1 MNSDFGLIQHEL
13 KNPNKSAQKVIEDI
27 QKSPLLL
34 ESLICLVSAKDPTF
48 QKNSKNLTVLASL
61 TNLDSLPENLK
72 IDPADITKL
81 FSQIAPVEKT
91 TALSENEFVVTM
103 ESPIAA
109 HLCKL
114 AFDGLHIQELGVRF
128 DVEETPDASL
138 FNYGSDRIVKT
149 PEINTI
155 LQNNENLN
163 SNIHAEESSKP
174 KANGLKEKHRLK
186 NNGKEF
192 TEMTKVNDNSKE
204 AQFIKNFPS
213 LTVGKPTASIHSSNS
228 NVNKLLNN
236 EPLAGDNPNNFD
248 LMSKFATGNQ
258 INIPLDKTR
267 RFSTNSDYD
276 NHSYY
281 QTPNYGFGDD
291 QHLRLGNPMYNNQD
305 PRFFKLIT
313 HNQKEEG
320 VTWTHDAKT
329 KGQSRHQNANVDDFE
344 VDYPKLNGEV
354 PNNRDETVIP
364 IRKNSLKS
372 KVSKLSL
379 QKTQSTHIPNPSTFK
394 PMTWPKEEE
403 NSIESDK
410 DLKVDSNENSVNE
423 ASQHWPLPNG
433 IRLTSTK
440 SMLPQVPNSHYMFNN
455 PSNKFTCRYDVVIE
469 NEKNFQIAKK
479 IIGSKGCNMK
489 NIIENSLGEAGL
501 RNHPNSKEAIK
512 LRLRGK
518 GSGFLE
524 GPERKESDETLHL
537 CVSAK
542 NHGVFNITCRHVETL
557 LSKIY
562 EEYVQYQK
570 KNGNEQVC
578 VDNAEVLEGFKFRK
592 HEPVHGQFY
601 F

>member
-1 MNSDFGLIQHEL
+1 MNRDFGLIQHEL

-34 ESLICLVSAKDPTF
+34 ESLISLVSAKDPTF

-61 TNLDSLPENLK
+61 TNSDSLPENLK
-72 IDPADITKL
+72 IDPSDITKL

-149 PEINTI
+149 PEVNTI
-155 LQNNENLN
+155 VQNNENRN
-163 SNIHAEESSKP
+163 SNIHSEDPSKL
-174 KANGLKEKHRLK
+174 NVNRLKEKHKLK

-192 TEMTKVNDNSKE
+192 NEMLRAPDNSKE
-204 AQFIKNFPS
+204 TQLIKNFPS
-213 LTVGKPTASIHSSNS
+213 LTVSKPTSSIHSNNS
-228 NVNKLLNN
+228 NVNKLLNI
-236 EPLAGDNPNNFD
+236 EPMTGDKSSAFD

-276 NHSYY
+276 NNNFY
-281 QTPNYGFGDD
+281 QNPNYTYGDD
-291 QHLRLGNPMYNNQD
+291 QNLRLGTPMFANQD
-305 PRFFKLIT
+305 PRFFKLLT
-313 HNQKEEG
+313 HNQKGDG
-320 VTWTHDAKT
+320 VTRTHDAKN
-329 KGQSRHQNANVDDFE
+329 KGQSKYQNNDIDDFDVE
-344 VDYPKLNGEV
+344 YPKLNQEAQ
-354 PNNRDETVIP
+354 NNKDEIVIP

-379 QKTQSTHIPNPSTFK
+379 HKTQSTHIPNPSTFK
-394 PMTWPKEEE
+394 PMTWAREEE

-410 DLKVDSNENSVNE
+410 DLKGDSNDDSVDE

-440 SMLPQVPNSHYMFNN
+440 SMLPQVPNSHYIFNN

-489 NIIENSLGEAGL
+489 NIIENSLAETGL

-524 GPERKESDETLHL
+524 GPDRKESDEMLHL

-542 NHGVFNITCRHVETL
+542 NLNVFNITCRHVETL

-578 VDNAEVLEGFKFRK
+578 AENADVLEGFKFRK
-592 HEPVHGQFY
+592 HEPVHGQYY

>member
-1 MNSDFGLIQHEL
+1 MNREFGLIRHEL
-13 KNPNKSAQKVIEDI
+13 KNPNKSAQQVIEDI

-34 ESLICLVSAKDPTF
+34 ESLTALVSAKDPTF
-48 QKNSKNLTVLASL
+48 QKSSKNLTVLASL
-61 TNLDSLPENLK
+61 TNSESLPENLK
-72 IDPADITKL
+72 IDPADIAKL
-81 FSQIAPVEKT
+81 FGQIAPVEKT

-114 AFDGLHIQELGVRF
+114 AFDGLHLQELGVRF
-128 DVEETPDASL
+128 DVEETPDVSL
-138 FNYGSDRIVKT
+138 FNYNSDRIINT
-149 PEINTI
+149 PESNTI
-155 LQNNENLN
+155 PQNNENHN
-163 SNIHAEESSKP
+163 SNIHTEDCVKP

-192 TEMTKVNDNSKE
+192 NEMIKPNENGKE
-204 AQFIKNFPS
+204 AHLLKGFPS
-213 LTVGKPTASIHSSNS
+213 LTVGKPALSIQSSNS
-228 NVNKLLNN
+228 HVHKLLKN
-236 EPLAGDNPNNFD
+236 EPLAGEKNGALD
-248 LMSKFATGNQ
+248 LLTKFSTGNQ
-258 INIPLDKTR
+258 INIPADKTR

-276 NHSYY
+276 TNSFY
-281 QTPNYGFGDD
+281 QNPNFGYSDD
-291 QHLRLGNPMYNNQD
+291 QNLRLGNPLLTNPNPQ
-305 PRFFKLIT
+305 FFKLLT
-313 HNQKEEG
+313 ANQKTEG
-320 VTWTHDAKT
+320 VTRTHDAKN
-329 KGQSRHQNANVDDFE
+329 KNQSKFQSQGIDDFDLE
-344 VDYPKLNGEV
+344 YPKLNGESQS
-354 PNNRDETVIP
+354 RKDEIVIP
-364 IRKNSLKS
+364 VRKNSLKS
-372 KVSKLSL
+372 KVNSLSL
-379 QKTQSTHIPNPSTFK
+379 YKTQSTQNPHPSSFK
-394 PMTWPKEEE
+394 PVAWTKEEE

-410 DLKVDSNENSVNE
+410 DLKAGSNDDSADE
-423 ASQHWPLPNG
+423 APQQWPLPNG

-440 SMLPQVPNSHYMFNN
+440 SMLPQVSNSHYIYNN

-489 NIIENSLGEAGL
+489 NIIENSLSEAGL

-524 GPERKESDETLHL
+524 GPDRKESDEMLHL

-542 NHGVFNITCRHVETL
+542 NLNVFNITCRHVETL

-562 EEYVQYQK
+562 EEYVLYQK

-578 VDNAEVLEGFKFRK
+578 ADNSDVLEGFKFRK
-592 HEPVHGQFY
+592 HEPVHGQYY